1 VESEGHPFYLW
12 VNTSDNTPLAL
23 RPTGWLL
30 LTALDGID
38 RVADFAPVVDGLTV
52 KGI

>member
-1 VESEGHPFYLW
+1 
-12 VNTSDNTPLAL
+12 LAL

-52 KGI
+52 KDI